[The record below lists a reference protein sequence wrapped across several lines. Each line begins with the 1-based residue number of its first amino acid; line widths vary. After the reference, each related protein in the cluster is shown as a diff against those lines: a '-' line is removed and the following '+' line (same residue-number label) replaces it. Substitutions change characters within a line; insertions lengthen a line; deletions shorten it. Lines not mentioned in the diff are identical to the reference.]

1 MAVTEPV
8 AELDDGDGGPH
19 LAPAPW
25 LALAVVAAIVLGGL
39 TFVLRDVDGVVARG
53 ELLAE
58 DGGRISAFDRA
69 NAAADALRADEVV
82 AAPPASIDDVTVSV
96 RAGEAII
103 DLEVVAGLEGEAA
116 AHLDLVI
123 EAALTA
129 SRDEEVRILETQIAE
144 LEITLESLD
153 PDDPTA
159 RRARGDIE
167 VRRGQLAVLTG
178 LIQVVGTP
186 TVADRDGAPLR
197 DAIVVAITVLL
208 AVGVLVP
215 WATGRDERS

>member
-1 MAVTEPV
+1 MAVAETSAEVDARAGGEGIVPPASWLLV
-8 AELDDGDGGPH
+8 AV
-19 LAPAPW
+19 LA
-25 LALAVVAAIVLGGL
+25 ALVLGGL
-39 TFVLRDVDGVVARG
+39 TYVLRDVDGVVART

-58 DGGRISAFDRA
+58 DGGRVSAVDRA
-69 NAAADALRADEVV
+69 VATADRLRTDEVV
-82 AAPPASIDDVTVSV
+82 TSPPDAVDEVDVSARPGQPIVDVAVT
-96 RAGEAII
+96 
-103 DLEVVAGLEGEAA
+103 AGLEGEAT
-116 AHLDLVI
+116 AHLDLVV
-123 EAALTA
+123 EAALAA

-178 LIQVVGTP
+178 LVQVVGTP
-186 TVADRDGAPLR
+186 TISGREAAPVR
-197 DAIVVAITVLL
+197 DAVVVALSVLL

-215 WATGRDERS
+215 WASGREG